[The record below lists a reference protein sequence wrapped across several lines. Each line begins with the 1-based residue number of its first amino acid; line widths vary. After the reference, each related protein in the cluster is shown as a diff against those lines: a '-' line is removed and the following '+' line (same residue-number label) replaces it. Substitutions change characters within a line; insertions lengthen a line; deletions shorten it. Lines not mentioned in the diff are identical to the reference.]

1 MRIVHVV
8 GRNGVAH
15 EVPMTAEQAAFF
27 LRLADFKA
35 ATDPG
40 ITFQEVVADWRE
52 KQLSCSRHESRR

>member
-1 MRIVHVV
+1 M
-8 GRNGVAH
+8 
-15 EVPMTAEQAAFF
+15 QAAFF

-35 ATDPG
+35 AIDPG